1 MQISNLLKKNLFNL
15 FIIIIIFFLDRVS
28 KYFILEYFKIFGQQD
43 FALTSFLNFNLVW
56 NDGIAFGLLQLNN
69 GLFYNLITILI
80 ISILFI
86 VTWFAYNSTGLNK
99 ISYLMIIGGGA
110 GNIFDRIY
118 YGSVID
124 FIDLNYENFHWFIFN
139 VADMFIT
146 LGILILIISEFVKK

>member
-1 MQISNLLKKNLFNL
+1 MQISNLLKKNLFNF

-43 FALTSFLNFNLVW
+43 FALTSFLNLNLVW

-69 GLFYNLITILI
+69 GLLYNLITILI
-80 ISILFI
+80 ISILFV
-86 VTWFAYNSTGLNK
+86 VTWLAYNSTGLNK
-99 ISYLMIIGGGA
+99 ISYLMVIGGGA

-139 VADMFIT
+139 VADIFIT